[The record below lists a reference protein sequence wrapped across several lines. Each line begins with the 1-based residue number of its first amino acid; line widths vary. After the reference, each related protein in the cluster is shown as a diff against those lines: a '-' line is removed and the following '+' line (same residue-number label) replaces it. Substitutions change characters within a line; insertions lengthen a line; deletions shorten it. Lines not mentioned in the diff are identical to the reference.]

1 MNFYKLKRKLTSYI
15 KFKKLAKSIKLVAL
29 SQLSNFKKKISTR
42 GILLNSVMLFYNKN
56 ILYDSI
62 IMSSF
67 LFNLKK
73 ATLCNRMLNNNILNT
88 NVNLNGTDL
97 YTELKK
103 LAYMLNEVNN
113 DYLLYNLRK
122 IDINNSF
129 YKAHSNDK
137 LNYLF
142 ELNKTLNY
150 IKHNLNDLNNLER
163 THLLH
168 KSIIESGLDKV
179 LNRFM
184 SNMLEER
191 SHIEEF
197 TNNYFVEKHTGLE
210 YCSLNPPTDNNCNNE
225 LKDQLVQQSKHTCI
239 ATKINNNM
247 VVKTW
252 TTSDYISIFSEYNG
266 TRVVHK
272 LNNIFICDLPSG
284 ITQKVSP
291 INTIYSSEMYNVVNS
306 NKLVACLP
314 PEKHSYTAL
323 DIDMF
328 KQNIFI
334 LHDICCKFIANYNS
348 FFNIARYLTGGLMDE
363 KLPAIEY
370 NLHQDNKESMKQY
383 HVKTTPTHLDK
394 EELFNN
400 SASKLSK
407 KVDITDVVV
416 NTSEKVI
423 NYVIN

>member
-1 MNFYKLKRKLTSYI
+1 
-15 KFKKLAKSIKLVAL
+15 
-29 SQLSNFKKKISTR
+29 
-42 GILLNSVMLFYNKN
+42 
-56 ILYDSI
+56 
-62 IMSSF
+62 
-67 LFNLKK
+67 
-73 ATLCNRMLNNNILNT
+73 
-88 NVNLNGTDL
+88 
-97 YTELKK
+97 
-103 LAYMLNEVNN
+103 
-113 DYLLYNLRK
+113 
-122 IDINNSF
+122 
-129 YKAHSNDK
+129 
-137 LNYLF
+137 
-142 ELNKTLNY
+142 
-150 IKHNLNDLNNLER
+150 
-163 THLLH
+163 
-168 KSIIESGLDKV
+168 
-179 LNRFM
+179 
-184 SNMLEER
+184 
-191 SHIEEF
+191 
-197 TNNYFVEKHTGLE
+197 
-210 YCSLNPPTDNNCNNE
+210 
-225 LKDQLVQQSKHTCI
+225 
-239 ATKINNNM
+239 
-247 VVKTW
+247 
-252 TTSDYISIFSEYNG
+252 
-266 TRVVHK
+266 
-272 LNNIFICDLPSG
+272 
-284 ITQKVSP
+284 
-291 INTIYSSEMYNVVNS
+291 MYNVVNS